1 MVTEVSALAP
11 LTSVLITTRNRQ
23 AILGATFEALRRQD
37 VAPSSY
43 EVVAVDDGS
52 TDRTHEVLLTMKL
65 PCAYRVFKHE
75 RNRGVAAG
83 LNTVIREARGQYLV
97 SLSDDLVLP
106 SNYIS
111 TMVATLE
118 EFPGWWVVG
127 GFKQL
132 DELSATPFGRFLA
145 KLEEGFE
152 EARKT
157 RRLSDHLW
165 ELSYPTFR
173 NLALRRSDLERIGPL
188 DEQFPFCC
196 EDQDLAER
204 AMLLGIRFL
213 YTTRVICVHNDGSAR
228 LDLCC
233 RSQERGA
240 YSTALFVAKYPEK
253 HGNAAIVRVNGYP
266 SWEDGPRLMASKLVK
281 SLLARPALTRLFDRA
296 ISLAERL
303 GLPEPVLN
311 RLYRM
316 RIGVS
321 IFRGWREGLRAL
333 RRGTEERSAASLGR
347 HTAP

>member
-1 MVTEVSALAP
+1 MVTEASAPAL

-23 AILGATFEALRRQD
+23 AILGPTFEALRRQD
-37 VAPSSY
+37 APPDSF

-52 TDRTHEVLLTMKL
+52 TDRTYDVLSSMKL
-65 PCAYRVFKHE
+65 PCSYRVLKHE

-83 LNTVIREARGQYLV
+83 LNTVIRESRGEYLV
-97 SLSDDLVLP
+97 SLSDDLLLP

-132 DELSATPFGRFLA
+132 DELSATPFGRYLSG
-145 KLEEGFE
+145 LEEGFE

-157 RRLSDHLW
+157 RRLGEHLW

-173 NLALRRSDLERIGPL
+173 NLALRRSELERIGPL
-188 DEQFPFCC
+188 DEQFPFSC

-204 AMLLGIRFL
+204 AMVLGIRFL
-213 YTTRVICVHNDGSAR
+213 YTTRVVCVHNDGSAR
-228 LDLCC
+228 LDLYC

-240 YSTALFVAKYPEK
+240 YSTALFVAKYPKK
-253 HGNAAIVRVNGYP
+253 HGNAAIVRVNGP
-266 SWEDGPRLMASKLVK
+266 LSWKDDPRLMASKLVK
-281 SLLARPALTRLFDRA
+281 SLLARPALTRLFDRVV
-296 ISLAERL
+296 SLAERL
-303 GLPEPVLN
+303 GLPEAVLN

-333 RRGTEERSAASLGR
+333 RRRTEERSAASLGR

>member
-1 MVTEVSALAP
+1 MMTEASPAP

-23 AILGATFEALRRQD
+23 AILGTTFEALRRQD

-52 TDRTHEVLLTMKL
+52 TDGTHEVLLSMKL
-65 PCAYRVFKHE
+65 PCAYKVLKHE
-75 RNRGVAAG
+75 HNRGVAAG
-83 LNTVIREARGQYLV
+83 LNTVIREARGQYLI
-97 SLSDDLVLP
+97 SLSDDLVIP
-106 SNYIS
+106 PNYIS

-145 KLEEGFE
+145 RLEEGFE

-157 RRLSDHLW
+157 RRLSEHLW

-173 NLALRRSDLERIGPL
+173 NLAVRRSELERVGPV

-213 YTTRVICVHNDGSAR
+213 YTTRVVCVHNDGSAR
-228 LDLCC
+228 LDLYC

-240 YSTALFVAKYPEK
+240 YSTVLFVAKYPEK
-253 HGNAAIVRVNGYP
+253 HGNAAIVRVNGFL
-266 SWEDGPRLMASKLVK
+266 SEGDSPRLVVSKLVK
-281 SLLARPALTRLFDRA
+281 SLLARPAPARVFDGA
-296 ISLAERL
+296 VSLAERL
-303 GLPEPVLN
+303 RFPDNVLN

-321 IFRGWREGLRAL
+321 IFRGWRDGLRAL
-333 RRGTEERSAASLGR
+333 RRRTEERSAASLGR